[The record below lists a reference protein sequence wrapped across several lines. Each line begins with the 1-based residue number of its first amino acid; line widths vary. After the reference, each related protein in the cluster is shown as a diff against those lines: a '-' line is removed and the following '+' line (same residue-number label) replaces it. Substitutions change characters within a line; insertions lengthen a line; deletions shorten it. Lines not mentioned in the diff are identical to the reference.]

1 MKKKRVRKASS
12 RVGLIVIK
20 TKFFIITTNIVKLDN
35 FTGNFNQIFLSI
47 QIGLHKKPTSR
58 QAGKN
63 KQALLFVLCIWV
75 CYLIFTITHF
85 LSDNWQQALE
95 TEEILQLHYRKGP
108 SLKTNFSIVIAFIF
122 LFFMTID
129 YNILLFQSIVAY
141 SLVNHHTQ
149 LFYGSFS
156 KTFQS
161 KIVFCKGY
169 KSFLTIHYIG
179 YEKKD
184 IIIKASDI

>member
-75 CYLIFTITHF
+75 CYLMFTITHF
-85 LSDNWQQALE
+85 LSDNWQQAFE
-95 TEEILQLHYRKGP
+95 TEEILQLHYKKGP

-122 LFFMTID
+122 LFFIMMID
-129 YNILLFQSIVAY
+129 YNVLLFQSIVQFSQSSY
-141 SLVNHHTQ
+141 TTVLWQ
-149 LFYGSFS
+149 LFKNFS
-156 KTFQS
+156 QQN
-161 KIVFCKGY
+161 C
-169 KSFLTIHYIG
+169 LL
-179 YEKKD
+179 
-184 IIIKASDI
+184 